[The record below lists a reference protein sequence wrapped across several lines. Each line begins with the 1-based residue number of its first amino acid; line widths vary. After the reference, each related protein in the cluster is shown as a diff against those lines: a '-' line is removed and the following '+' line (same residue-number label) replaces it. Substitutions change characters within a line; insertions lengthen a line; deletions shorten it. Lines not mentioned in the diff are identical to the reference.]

1 MISSKM
7 NYSKKSVEVNGR
19 KMAYVEEGEGDPI
32 VFLHGN
38 PTSSYLWRNVM
49 PRVEASVGY

>member
-1 MISSKM
+1 VTWTD
-7 NYSKKSVEVNGR
+7 KKTATINGR
-19 KMAYVEEGEGDPI
+19 KMAWVERGTGDPI

-49 PRVEASVGY
+49 PHLRTSAAALRPT